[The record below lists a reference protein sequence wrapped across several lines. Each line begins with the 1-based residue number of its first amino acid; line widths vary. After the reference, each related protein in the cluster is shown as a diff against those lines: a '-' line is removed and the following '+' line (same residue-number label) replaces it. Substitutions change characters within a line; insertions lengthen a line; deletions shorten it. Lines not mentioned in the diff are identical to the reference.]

1 MKVLV
6 TGINGFVGKILH
18 SELLSSSHEVFGIDI
33 ESASENINAADLRDS
48 GAITGIVQD
57 IKPDRIV
64 HLAGIARVDSEN
76 INEIYEINVNGTLN
90 VLNAAISGGNNIP
103 FLLVSS
109 SQVYGNPDLQK
120 EQFITEDFPVAPVN
134 HYGAS
139 KAAAENIAMAFSHDN
154 KLPVAIA
161 RPFNH
166 TGAGQ
171 TPAFVVPKIVNAFR
185 NREKSIHLGNIDTV
199 RDFLDVRDVVNAYVR
214 LIENFQPGEIFNI
227 ASSRGIIIRD
237 VIAALEKLAG
247 YSLEIIQEEKFCRN
261 SEIQAPIGDFSK
273 INRML
278 GWSPV
283 YEFSETLE
291 WMLS

>member
-90 VLNAAISGGNNIP
+90 VLNAAITGGNNIP

-139 KAAAENIAMAFSHDN
+139 KAAA
-154 KLPVAIA
+154 PCCYC
-161 RPFNH
+161 P
-166 TGAGQ
+166 
-171 TPAFVVPKIVNAFR
+171 
-185 NREKSIHLGNIDTV
+185 SI
-199 RDFLDVRDVVNAYVR
+199 
-214 LIENFQPGEIFNI
+214 QPHR
-227 ASSRGIIIRD
+227 SRADSGFCC
-237 VIAALEKLAG
+237 AQNSKC
-247 YSLEIIQEEKFCRN
+247 IQE
-261 SEIQAPIGDFSK
+261 
-273 INRML
+273 
-278 GWSPV
+278 
-283 YEFSETLE
+283 
-291 WMLS
+291 

>member
-1 MKVLV
+1 M
-6 TGINGFVGKILH
+6 
-18 SELLSSSHEVFGIDI
+18 
-33 ESASENINAADLRDS
+33 
-48 GAITGIVQD
+48 
-57 IKPDRIV
+57 
-64 HLAGIARVDSEN
+64 
-76 INEIYEINVNGTLN
+76 
-90 VLNAAISGGNNIP
+90 
-103 FLLVSS
+103 
-109 SQVYGNPDLQK
+109 
-120 EQFITEDFPVAPVN
+120 
-134 HYGAS
+134 
-139 KAAAENIAMAFSHDN
+139 
-154 KLPVAIA
+154 
-161 RPFNH
+161 
-166 TGAGQ
+166 
-171 TPAFVVPKIVNAFR
+171 PKIVNAFR

-214 LIENFQPGEIFNI
+214 LIDNFQPGEIFNI

-247 YSLEIIQEEKFCRN
+247 YSIEIIQEEKFCRN